1 VEREETIIS
10 VTNWEGVIGAWA
22 SLTTLSPHG
31 GLCEEEEGEG
41 EGASIFQST
50 DNHLRIDNKMEFPS
64 ETRPTCSQSRWR
76 RRYPDS

>member
-1 VEREETIIS
+1 V
-10 VTNWEGVIGAWA
+10 
-22 SLTTLSPHG
+22 HG

-64 ETRPTCSQSRWR
+64 ETRPRARSPDGAGDIQIARWLDR
-76 RRYPDS
+76 